1 MRYYYRE
8 YTATDGG
15 FNYVT
20 FRIIFK
26 VGNVDPRDRP
36 TEQHVSY
43 NYNQTWKDQLDD
55 YTIDETTS
63 DIDYDNSGN
72 PINITNF
79 TYKDTTYHHAELS
92 WEGRQLTS
100 IKVYNSSGTSNLI
113 AHICYTYNDQGLR
126 IQKIIDD
133 QSGKTKHDYKLSGDL
148 LILEI
153 VSEYNNS
160 TSQYDELHKLVYNYD
175 YDGSPIGITL
185 IKNGLTTD
193 YLYIKNLLGDITHVV
208 DLDGNIVVEYTYDA
222 YGSIRSIEGSLAS
235 TLGEYNSIRYRSYLY
250 DNETDYYYLQSRH
263 YNPQIARFIN
273 ADGLLG
279 KVGDLQTH
287 NMYAYCANNPVMYS
301 DITGE
306 FVITLS
312 IILTAAAVGAAVGG
326 SIGLG
331 ISIYND
337 LNDDGYFNL
346 SNGLNEYLAYA
357 LGGAIA
363 GVGIGIAG
371 AFGAAA
377 GTATLVGSS
386 ATLFTSSGISITF
399 GTALIFGS
407 GVSFL
412 TGISGYSVRTLLNP
426 NENFS
431 TENMFYEGVFN
442 AASGTLSVFGGYL
455 VGITGLRADY
465 VTKLLS
471 RKSDVFLRPMVS
483 NYFTIGIK
491 ATLEY
496 LESIYKY

>member
-1 MRYYYRE
+1 M
-8 YTATDGG
+8 
-15 FNYVT
+15 
-20 FRIIFK
+20 
-26 VGNVDPRDRP
+26 
-36 TEQHVSY
+36 
-43 NYNQTWKDQLDD
+43 
-55 YTIDETTS
+55 
-63 DIDYDNSGN
+63 
-72 PINITNF
+72 
-79 TYKDTTYHHAELS
+79 
-92 WEGRQLTS
+92 
-100 IKVYNSSGTSNLI
+100 
-113 AHICYTYNDQGLR
+113 
-126 IQKIIDD
+126 
-133 QSGKTKHDYKLSGDL
+133 
-148 LILEI
+148 
-153 VSEYNNS
+153 
-160 TSQYDELHKLVYNYD
+160 
-175 YDGSPIGITL
+175 
-185 IKNGLTTD
+185 
-193 YLYIKNLLGDITHVV
+193 
-208 DLDGNIVVEYTYDA
+208 
-222 YGSIRSIEGSLAS
+222 
-235 TLGEYNSIRYRSYLY
+235 
-250 DNETDYYYLQSRH
+250 QSRY

-287 NMYAYCANNPVMYS
+287 NMYAYCANNPIMYEDPS
-301 DITGE
+301 GE

-377 GTATLVGSS
+377 GTAALVGSS

-412 TGISGYSVRTLLNP
+412 TGISGYSIRTLLNP

-431 TENMFYEGVFN
+431 TENMLYEGVFN

-491 ATLEY
+491 VTLEY